1 MNLKRMFQGLAI
13 GAAFLLPFSA
23 AAMAPITD
31 SELSAVTGQAGVSI
45 NLDATVQLD
54 ADVVAWGDADGFG
67 TSGDITDNAGWVG
80 LTDLGIV
87 NLRVRADQTLLGAE
101 WYAKHSGAAK
111 AATFTTKALALQTA
125 ASDLVTEYAG
135 AASDASPTLN
145 KALLYAAANPGVLT
159 TYPAF
164 GTANTEFNTA
174 KNAVIADIGTVAGAA
189 EYLQVA
195 SDKGA
200 GEKTPFAPLTID
212 VATCAA
218 GAGPYADDITFVRIG
233 LGSLQVEMDSMIAD
247 AKLGPTAALVPDMKY
262 TLGSLYLDTL
272 SLRLGGDSYVDIY
285 NDRATGQGVSL
296 AVNATIRNFSIDTL
310 AWGDT
315 DGIDWTFS
323 TDTTTGV
330 YGVHSTDTT
339 LQTTADAAVTGWVGL
354 KNLDIA
360 KITAAGDL
368 TIDVATNAS
377 DWTYVEIGFGSGMV
391 ASISGLT
398 ATAALGNDAATGL
411 DQELGS
417 VYVSAATATLTGSVQ
432 LGARADGTQG
442 VTIDLG
448 NLNIAISQ
456 GLTVS
461 WGDDN
466 LDDIDG
472 SGTKIAG
479 YVGLKNLNLTDL
491 DLAGTVTIDVATV
504 DTTVTT
510 LTATSITEMMYAGYV
525 ENNLSPSIV
534 HIGLSNV
541 VVTVGGLSADV
552 VFSNNAPLA
561 GLTAAIPT
569 DKVSTM
575 GSLYVDNL
583 VVGVNGW
590 VDIAAH

>member
-1 MNLKRMFQGLAI
+1 MKKIFMVIALMAMLM
-13 GAAFLLPFSA
+13 LPFTSFSMT
-23 AAMAPITD
+23 AMED
-31 SELSAVTGQAGVSI
+31 GDLSSVTGQAGVSI
-45 NLDATVQLD
+45 NLDATVDLT
-54 ADVVAWGDADGFG
+54 ATVVAWGDADGFG
-67 TSGDITDNAGWVG
+67 ATGDITDNAGWVG
-80 LTDLGIV
+80 LTGLNITD
-87 NLRVRADQTLLGAE
+87 LRVRADQTLLGAE
-101 WYAKHSGAAK
+101 WYAKHSGTVK
-111 AATFTTKALALQTA
+111 AATFSAKALALQTA
-125 ASDLVTEYAG
+125 ASDLVTEYATLI
-135 AASDASPTLN
+135 SDTTVTLN
-145 KALLYAAANPGVLT
+145 DTLLFASANPGSLT
-159 TYPAF
+159 KYPAF
-164 GTANTEFNTA
+164 GTAKTEFDAA
-174 KNAVIADIGTVAGAA
+174 KAAVYADAGASVEGA
-189 EYLQVA
+189 AAYLQVA

-200 GEKTPFAPLTID
+200 GEMTPFAPLTID
-212 VATCAA
+212 VATGGAH
-218 GAGPYADDITFVRIG
+218 GAGITFVRIG

-247 AKLGPTAALVPDMKY
+247 AELGPTAANIPNMKY

-272 SLRLGGDSYVDIY
+272 SLRVGGDSYVDIY
-285 NDRATGQGVSL
+285 NDRSTGQGVSL

-315 DGIDWTFS
+315 DGIDWAFS

-368 TIDVATNAS
+368 TIDVATNAAG
-377 DWTYVEIGFGSGMV
+377 WTYVEIGFGTGMV
-391 ASISGLT
+391 AGISGLT
-398 ATAALGNDAATGL
+398 ATAALGNDVATTGL

-417 VYVSAATATLTGSVQ
+417 VYVSGATATLTGSLQ
-432 LGARADGTQG
+432 LGARSDGTQG

-456 GLTVS
+456 GLVVS

-466 LDDIDG
+466 LDLIG
-472 SGTKIAG
+472 GAGETAG
-479 YVGLKNLNLTDL
+479 YVGLKNLNLTGL
-491 DLAGTVTIDVATV
+491 DLAGKVTIDVATV

-510 LTATSITEMMYAGYV
+510 LTATTITEMMYAGYV

-534 HIGLSNV
+534 HIGLDNV

-575 GSLYVDNL
+575 GSLYVNNL
-583 VVGVNGW
+583 VISVDGW

>member
-1 MNLKRMFQGLAI
+1 MNLKRMFLGLAI

-23 AAMAPITD
+23 SAMSPITD
-31 SELSAVTGQAGVSI
+31 SELSVVTGQAGVSI
-45 NLDATVQLD
+45 NLDARVDLH
-54 ADVVAWGDADGFG
+54 ADVVAWGDADGISDG
-67 TSGDITDNAGWVG
+67 TYTDNAGWVG
-80 LTDLGIV
+80 LTGLNITD
-87 NLRVRADQTLLGAE
+87 LRVRADQTLLGAE
-101 WYAKHSGAAK
+101 WYAKHSGTANAADFATK
-111 AATFTTKALALQTA
+111 AATLQSAGET
-125 ASDLVTEYAG
+125 LVNQYVVIT
-135 AASDASPTLN
+135 SDATPTLN
-145 KALLYAAANPGVLT
+145 KALLYEAANPGSLAG
-159 TYPAF
+159 YADF
-164 GTANTEFNTA
+164 GTAKAAFTAA
-174 KNAVIADIGTVAGAA
+174 KNVIIADAATPGALA
-189 EYLQVA
+189 YLQVA

-218 GAGPYADDITFVRIG
+218 AAGPYADGITFVRIG

-247 AKLGPTAALVPDMKY
+247 AELGPTLANVPDMKY
-262 TLGSLYLDTL
+262 TLGSLYLDNL
-272 SLRLGGDSYVDIY
+272 YLRLGGDSYVDIY

-315 DGIDWTFS
+315 DGIDWAFT
-323 TDTTTGV
+323 TDTNGV
-330 YGVHSTDTT
+330 YGNHSTDAT
-339 LQTTADAAVTGWVGL
+339 LQTTAVAADTGWVGL
-354 KNLDIA
+354 KDLEIA

-368 TIDVATNAS
+368 TIDVATNAA

-432 LGARADGTQG
+432 LGARSDGTQG

-456 GLTVS
+456 GLVVS

-472 SGTKIAG
+472 LGTGTAG
-479 YVGLKNLNLTDL
+479 YVGLKNLNLTGL
-491 DLAGTVTIDVATV
+491 DLAGTVTIDVATI

-510 LTATSITEMMYAGYV
+510 LTATTITEMMYAGYV
-525 ENNLSPSIV
+525 ENNLSPSVV
-534 HIGLSNV
+534 HIGLTNV

-583 VVGVNGW
+583 IIGVNGW

>member
-1 MNLKRMFQGLAI
+1 MKKIFMVIALMAMLM
-13 GAAFLLPFSA
+13 LPFTSFSMT
-23 AAMAPITD
+23 AMED
-31 SELSAVTGQAGVSI
+31 GDLSSVTGQAGVSI
-45 NLDATVQLD
+45 NLDATVQLG
-54 ADVVAWGDADGFG
+54 ANVVAWGDADGFG
-67 TSGDITDNAGWVG
+67 ATGAITDNAGWVG
-80 LTDLGIV
+80 LTGLNITD
-87 NLRVRADQTLLGAE
+87 LRVRADQTLLGAE

-111 AATFTTKALALQTA
+111 ATTFSAKALALQTA
-125 ASDLVTEYAG
+125 GETLVADYVTATSDPA
-135 AASDASPTLN
+135 PTLN
-145 KALLYAAANPGVLT
+145 KALLYAA
-159 TYPAF
+159 TYGLPSYADF

-212 VATCAA
+212 VATGTGVA
-218 GAGPYADDITFVRIG
+218 GDHGNGVTFVRIG
-233 LGSLQVEMDSMIAD
+233 LGSLQVTMDSMTAD
-247 AKLGPTAALVPDMKY
+247 AELGPTLAGVPDMKY
-262 TLGSLYLDTL
+262 TLGSLYLEGL
-272 SLRLGGDSYVDIY
+272 ALRLGGDSYVDIY

-296 AVNATIRNFSIDTL
+296 AVNATIRNLSIDTL

-315 DGIDWTFS
+315 DGIDWAFT
-323 TDTTTGV
+323 TDTNGV
-330 YGVHSTDTT
+330 YGNHSTDAT
-339 LQTTADAAVTGWVGL
+339 LQTTAVAADTGWVGL
-354 KNLDIA
+354 KDLKIA

-368 TIDVATNAS
+368 TIDVATDAS
-377 DWTYVEIGFGSGMV
+377 DWTYVEIGFGTGMA

-398 ATAALGNDAATGL
+398 ATAALGNDATAGL

-417 VYVSAATATLTGSVQ
+417 VYVSGATATLTGSLQ

-456 GLTVS
+456 GLVVS

-466 LDDIDG
+466 KDLIGGAG
-472 SGTKIAG
+472 SKAG
-479 YVGLKNLNLTDL
+479 YVGLKNLNLTGL

-510 LTATSITEMMYAGYV
+510 LTATTITEMMYAGYV